1 MTKTILAKT
10 AVATVIMLCFALT
23 SCEPDRH
30 WRYSERDLYGKW
42 YSTSTDGYYL
52 TTITMYSDGLGYI
65 EDWEGDYLVTRDR
78 FEWEADRRYIY
89 VYYYD
94 YGIEERWRYRLG
106 GYDMLNVV
114 SPTDTATT
122 SRTCSGLPSLIKQT
136 FPNKQ
141 KKHTVCPEITTSP
154 GKFVFNRLH
163 RLAL

>member
-65 EDWEGDYLVTRDR
+65 D
-78 FEWEADRRYIY
+78 
-89 VYYYD
+89 
-94 YGIEERWRYRLG
+94 
-106 GYDMLNVV
+106 
-114 SPTDTATT
+114 SDTLKTGKATT
-122 SRTCSGLPSLIKQT
+122 SLRATVSNGKPTGATYTYIIMTALKRGGATGWEATTC
-136 FPNKQ
+136 
-141 KKHTVCPEITTSP
+141 
-154 GKFVFNRLH
+154 
-163 RLAL
+163 

>member
-94 YGIEERWRYRLG
+94 YGIEEPTGATYTYIIMTTALKRG
-106 GYDMLNVV
+106 GA
-114 SPTDTATT
+114 TGWEATT
-122 SRTCSGLPSLIKQT
+122 C
-136 FPNKQ
+136 
-141 KKHTVCPEITTSP
+141 
-154 GKFVFNRLH
+154 
-163 RLAL
+163 

>member
-94 YGIEERWRYRLG
+94 YGIEERWRYRLWE
-106 GYDMLNVV
+106 
-114 SPTDTATT
+114 ATT
-122 SRTCSGLPSLIKQT
+122 C
-136 FPNKQ
+136 
-141 KKHTVCPEITTSP
+141 
-154 GKFVFNRLH
+154 
-163 RLAL
+163 

>member
-42 YSTSTDGYYL
+42 YSTSTHGYYL

-114 SPTDTATT
+114 FANGYSDYFT
-122 SRTCSGLPSLIKQT
+122 
-136 FPNKQ
+136 
-141 KKHTVCPEITTSP
+141 HM
-154 GKFVFNRLH
+154 
-163 RLAL
+163 

>member
-30 WRYSERDLYGKW
+30 WRYSKRDLYGKW

-94 YGIEERWRYRLG
+94 YGIEERWRPAGRLRHAERG
-106 GYDMLNVV
+106 I
-114 SPTDTATT
+114 
-122 SRTCSGLPSLIKQT
+122 RQRIQ
-136 FPNKQ
+136 
-141 KKHTVCPEITTSP
+141 
-154 GKFVFNRLH
+154 RLLH
-163 RLAL
+163 AHVAACQAL

>member
-78 FEWEADRRYIY
+78 FEWEADRRY
-89 VYYYD
+89 
-94 YGIEERWRYRLG
+94 RLG

-114 SPTDTATT
+114 FANGYSDYFT
-122 SRTCSGLPSLIKQT
+122 
-136 FPNKQ
+136 
-141 KKHTVCPEITTSP
+141 HM
-154 GKFVFNRLH
+154 
-163 RLAL
+163 